1 MRTKLAIMLCG
12 VALATSAGCKKKG
25 TDGGG
30 GGGWFVGTE
39 GLMVN
44 LVPGGDV
51 PTDYDLGAT
60 ERLNT
65 IACRYLEEA
74 WVGGAKGTLLYTSD
88 AGGEWVSHT
97 LPTTADIHAIATQ
110 DTGPVFLAGDGV
122 FLTATPAF
130 VTGDATWT
138 DLGDGVAKFRS
149 VSAARAGETVMAVS
163 DDGGVWALESGRL
176 VKRTTVAGADAIAV
190 SADGQTVLLAG
201 AGLAR
206 STDAGRTWTQLVV
219 DGSVRFA
226 DVRID
231 DRGEGFAVG
240 SAGAIARIDLDGR
253 VLLQRAGSAVLQTL
267 FVPYSSAWDGVGYA
281 AGDGGQIWLTHDAGW
296 TWEMGPNVGRTVL
309 GVDEIGDAH
318 R

>member
-1 MRTKLAIMLCG
+1 MRIKLAILLCG
-12 VALATSAGCKKKG
+12 AALAASGCKKKG
-25 TDGGG
+25 TSGGG

-44 LVPGGDV
+44 LQPGDEA
-51 PTDYDLGAT
+51 TTEYDLGAT

-65 IACRYLEEA
+65 IACRYTAEA
-74 WVGGAKGTLLYTSD
+74 WVGGARGTLLYTSD
-88 AGGEWVSHT
+88 AGDEWVSHT
-97 LPTTADIHAIATQ
+97 LPTLADIHAIATQ

-130 VTGDATWT
+130 VTGDAAWT
-138 DLGDGVAKFRS
+138 DVGDGVTRFRS
-149 VSAARAGETVMAVS
+149 VAAARHGETVLAVS
-163 DDGGVWALESGRL
+163 DDGGVWSYEAGRL
-176 VKRTTVAGADAIAV
+176 VRRTTIAGADAIAV
-190 SADGQTVLLAG
+190 SADGKTVLLAG

-206 STDAGRTWTQLVV
+206 STDAGLTWSQLAV
-219 DGSVRFA
+219 DPSVRFA

-231 DRGEGFAVG
+231 DRGDGFAVG
-240 SAGAIARIDLDGR
+240 TSGAIARVDLEGR
-253 VLLQRAGSAVLQTL
+253 VLLQRAGTADLQTL

-296 TWEMGPNVGRTVL
+296 TWELGPNVGRTVL

>member
-1 MRTKLAIMLCG
+1 MRTKVAILLCG
-12 VALATSAGCKKKG
+12 AALTMSGCKKKG
-25 TDGGG
+25 TGGGG

-44 LVPGGDV
+44 LD
-51 PTDYDLGAT
+51 PTTAATTEYDLGAT
-60 ERLNT
+60 ERLTT
-65 IACRYLEEA
+65 IACRYEAEA
-74 WVGGAKGTLLYTSD
+74 WVGGAKGTLLYTHD
-88 AGGEWVSHT
+88 AGEEWVSHT

-110 DTGPVFLAGDGV
+110 DTGPVFVVGDGV

-130 VTGDATWT
+130 VTGDASWT
-138 DLGDGVAKFRS
+138 NLGNGVTKFRS
-149 VSAARAGETVMAVS
+149 VSAARAGETVLAVS
-163 DDGGVWALESGRL
+163 DDGGIWSYEGGQL
-176 VKRTTVAGADAIAV
+176 VQRTTITGADAIAV

-201 AGLAR
+201 AGLSR
-206 STDAGRTWTQLVV
+206 STDGGRTWTPLMV
-219 DGSVRFA
+219 DPSVRFA

-240 SAGAIARIDLDGR
+240 SAGAIARVDADGR
-253 VLLQRAGSAVLQTL
+253 VLLQRAGSADLQTL

-296 TWEMGPNVGRTVL
+296 TWEMGPNLGRTVL
-309 GVDEIGDAH
+309 GVDEIGEAH

>member
-1 MRTKLAIMLCG
+1 MRTKVAILLCG
-12 VALATSAGCKKKG
+12 AALAMSGCKKSG
-25 TDGGG
+25 TGGG
-30 GGGWFVGTE
+30 GGGWFVGAD

-44 LVPGGDV
+44 LDPETAGV
-51 PTDYDLGAT
+51 TEYSLGET
-60 ERLNT
+60 ERLTT
-65 IACRYLEEA
+65 IACRYTAEA

-88 AGGEWVSHT
+88 AGDEWVSHA
-97 LPTTADIHAIATQ
+97 LPTTADLHAIATQ
-110 DTGPVFLAGDGV
+110 DTGPVFIAGDGV

-138 DLGDGVAKFRS
+138 DLGDGVTRFRS
-149 VSAARAGETVMAVS
+149 VSAARRGETVLAVS
-163 DDGGVWALESGRL
+163 DSGGIWSYENGRL
-176 VKRTTVAGADAIAV
+176 VQRTTIAGADAIAV

-201 AGLAR
+201 AGLSR
-206 STDAGRTWTQLVV
+206 STDAGRTWSPLAV
-219 DGSVRFA
+219 DPSVRFA

-240 SAGAIARIDLDGR
+240 SSGAIARVDLEGR
-253 VLLQRAGSAVLQTL
+253 VLLQRVGTSDLQTL

-309 GVDEIGDAH
+309 GVDEIGAAH

>member
-1 MRTKLAIMLCG
+1 MRNTLTMLMCGAVLALG
-12 VALATSAGCKKKG
+12 ACKKKG
-25 TDGGG
+25 TTGGG

-44 LVPGGDV
+44 LEPGSDA
-51 PTDYDLGAT
+51 TTAYDLGET
-60 ERLNT
+60 EQLTT
-65 IACRYLEEA
+65 IACRYQAEA

-88 AGGEWVSHT
+88 AGDEWVSHA
-97 LPTTADIHAIATQ
+97 LPTTADLHAIATQ

-138 DLGDGVAKFRS
+138 DLGDGITKFRS
-149 VSAARAGETVMAVS
+149 VSAARRGETVLAVS
-163 DDGGVWALESGRL
+163 DDGGVWSYEGGRL
-176 VKRTTVAGADAIAV
+176 VNRTTIAGADAIAV
-190 SADGQTVLLAG
+190 SADGRTVLLAG
-201 AGLAR
+201 AGLSR
-206 STDAGRTWTQLVV
+206 STDGGHSWTTLAV
-219 DGSVRFA
+219 DPGVRFA

-240 SAGAIARIDLDGR
+240 SAGAIARVDTDGR
-253 VLLQRAGSAVLQTL
+253 VLLQRAGTADLQTL

-296 TWEMGPNVGRTVL
+296 TWEIGPNVGRTVL

>member
-1 MRTKLAIMLCG
+1 MRTKVVILLCSAVLAM
-12 VALATSAGCKKKG
+12 SGCKKKG
-25 TDGGG
+25 TGGGG
-30 GGGWFVGTE
+30 GGGWFVGAE

-44 LVPGGDV
+44 LDPQ
-51 PTDYDLGAT
+51 TAATTEYDLGET
-60 ERLNT
+60 ERLTT
-65 IACRYLEEA
+65 IACRYAAEA

-88 AGGEWVSHT
+88 AGDEWVSHV
-97 LPTTADIHAIATQ
+97 LPTTADLHAIATQ

-138 DLGDGVAKFRS
+138 NLGDGVTQFRS
-149 VSAARAGETVMAVS
+149 VSAARRGETVLAVS
-163 DDGGVWALESGRL
+163 DDGGVWSYEGGRL
-176 VKRTTVAGADAIAV
+176 IQRTTIIGADAIAV

-201 AGLAR
+201 AGLSR
-206 STDAGRTWTQLVV
+206 STDGGHTWTALVV
-219 DGSVRFA
+219 DPTVTFA

-231 DRGEGFAVG
+231 DRGEGFAAG
-240 SAGAIARIDLDGR
+240 SAGAIARVDREGR
-253 VLLQRAGSAVLQTL
+253 VLLQRAGTSDLQTL

-309 GVDEIGDAH
+309 GVDEIGEAH

>member
-1 MRTKLAIMLCG
+1 MRTKVAILLCG
-12 VALATSAGCKKKG
+12 AALAMGGCKKKG

-30 GGGWFVGTE
+30 GGGWFVGAE

-44 LVPGGDV
+44 LDPETAAVSE
-51 PTDYDLGAT
+51 YDLGAT
-60 ERLNT
+60 ERLTT
-65 IACRYLEEA
+65 IACRYTAEA

-88 AGGEWVSHT
+88 AGGEWTSHT
-97 LPTTADIHAIATQ
+97 LPTTADLHAIATQ
-110 DTGPVFLAGDGV
+110 DTGPVFIAGDGV

-138 DLGDGVAKFRS
+138 DLGDGVTRFRS
-149 VSAARAGETVMAVS
+149 VSAARAGETVLAVS
-163 DDGGVWALESGRL
+163 DDGGVWSYEGGSL
-176 VKRTTVAGADAIAV
+176 VRRTTIAGADAIAV

-201 AGLAR
+201 VGLSR
-206 STDAGRTWTQLVV
+206 STDGGRTWTQLAV
-219 DGSVRFA
+219 DSSVRFA

-231 DRGEGFAVG
+231 DQGEGFAVG
-240 SAGAIARIDLDGR
+240 SAGAIARVDAEGR
-253 VLLQRAGSAVLQTL
+253 VLLQRAGTSDLQTL

-281 AGDGGQIWLTHDAGW
+281 AGEGGQVWLTRDAGW
-296 TWEMGPNVGRTVL
+296 TWEMGPDLGRTVL

>member
-1 MRTKLAIMLCG
+1 MRTKLAILLCG
-12 VALATSAGCKKKG
+12 AALATSAGCKKKG
-25 TDGGG
+25 TGGG
-30 GGGWFVGTE
+30 GGGWFVGAE

-44 LVPGGDV
+44 LEPGAEA
-51 PTDYDLGAT
+51 TTEYDLGAT

-65 IACRYLEEA
+65 IACRYLAEA

-88 AGGEWVSHT
+88 AGDEWVSHA

-122 FLTATPAF
+122 FLAATPAF

-138 DLGDGVAKFRS
+138 DLGDGVTRFRS

-163 DDGGVWALESGRL
+163 DDGGVWAVEGGRL
-176 VKRTTVAGADAIAV
+176 VKRTTSAGADAIAV

-201 AGLAR
+201 QGLSR

-219 DGSVRFA
+219 DASVRFS

-240 SAGAIARIDLDGR
+240 SAGAIARVDLDGR
-253 VLLQRAGSAVLQTL
+253 VLLQRAGTADLQTL